1 MKALGGSIMKNI
13 GWMLV
18 TLIVLCIIELI
29 EGALIFEKRQEQNLV
44 QKGKENY
51 ANTKSGKFM

>member
-1 MKALGGSIMKNI
+1 MKTLGGDIMKNI

-18 TLIVLCIIELI
+18 TLIVFCIIELI
-29 EGALIFEKRQEQNLV
+29 ESALIFEKRQEQNLI

-51 ANTKSGKFM
+51 ADTKSGKFM